1 MVNGDGL
8 AMAMAMAT
16 IDLIQT
22 KGGKPA
28 NFLDFGGR
36 ATDD

>member
-8 AMAMAMAT
+8 AMAMAT